1 MERVDGVEGV
11 DGEGGWGRRGKWRGW
26 MERVGG
32 VVLNTDDVETD

>member
-1 MERVDGVEGV
+1 V
-11 DGEGGWGRRGKWRGW
+11 WGRRGRWGRWRGW